1 MSTDSSI
8 RILFVDD
15 NKLILD
21 GLRRQFRRAR
31 PEWDTR
37 FAESGREA
45 LAILEQYPADVVV
58 SDMKM
63 PVMSGAELLKSV
75 KDKWPSMHRVIL
87 SGQTD
92 QSCLLEHIGAI
103 HRYLQK
109 PCDAGQII
117 SSIEQSLRLRNN
129 LLSAQ
134 LESTIACIESLPVMN
149 SVYSDLV
156 DAINNEVSNIDSV
169 ASIVAKDPGLSV
181 KVMQLVN
188 SAFFCLPSRISTITD
203 AVHRIGLRNLKTM
216 AVTIRLFDSL
226 DTGDLRN
233 NSLSSIWS
241 ACAEI
246 GARAEAL
253 AKAHKQS
260 SDVCTQANMAGLLTL
275 IGRAVLSSIEP
286 DRMLLAISKAE
297 TESIPLY
304 QAELDVFGASHNTVG
319 AYALGIWAFD
329 DILSDAV
336 LWQADP
342 FIRMNVDIGH
352 PAIYVHAARS
362 LQTPSKLVEPIR
374 FNESGLVSAGF
385 DMRFLRDLEK
395 AA

>member
-1 MSTDSSI
+1 
-8 RILFVDD
+8 
-15 NKLILD
+15 
-21 GLRRQFRRAR
+21 
-31 PEWDTR
+31 
-37 FAESGREA
+37 
-45 LAILEQYPADVVV
+45 
-58 SDMKM
+58 MKM
-63 PVMSGAELLKSV
+63 PVMSGAELLKEV
-75 KDKWPSMHRVIL
+75 KDRWPSMHRVIL

-117 SSIEQSLRLRNN
+117 SSIEQSLRLRSS

-188 SAFFCLPSRISTITD
+188 SAFFCLPSGISTITD

-216 AVTIRLFDSL
+216 AVTVRLFDSL

-233 NSLSSIWS
+233 SSLSSIWS

-275 IGRAVLSSIEP
+275 IGRAVLSSVES

-342 FIRMNVDIGH
+342 FIRMDVDLGH